1 MSEQKTNYMQ
11 ELDRWTEMTIIEPLA
26 DVGDEDL
33 YLQLVEQIKKGIRE
47 KVLESYRN
55 GLKAGGGIKSRPSSF
70 RPQRQFSK

>member
-11 ELDRWTEMTIIEPLA
+11 ELDRWTEATIIEPLA

-33 YLQLVEQIKKGIRE
+33 YLQLVEEIKKGIRE

-55 GLKAGGGIKSRPSSF
+55 GQQAGAPRVFKPKGAR
-70 RPQRQFSK
+70 

>member
-1 MSEQKTNYMQ
+1 MQ
-11 ELDRWTEMTIIEPLA
+11 ELDRWTETTIIEPLA

-55 GLKAGGGIKSRPSSF
+55 GQKAGAPRVFKPKGAR
-70 RPQRQFSK
+70 

>member
-55 GLKAGGGIKSRPSSF
+55 GQGAGAPKVFKPKGAR
-70 RPQRQFSK
+70 